1 MIRVNAMIPR
11 ISSMI
16 AAPRMALPALVES
29 LPSSFRVSTVIETDV
44 AVSTTPMKRCCR
56 NGEQASLSPLPT
68 PIAAASPSPPNSGTI
83 TPRRAIMNDALPVFL
98 SSLTSV
104 VSPAVNISTITPI
117 SDSSEM
123 NSVSFTT
130 LRTAGPS
137 ITPANNAPT
146 TCGSFIFFVTSPRIL
161 VESSISA
168 INNM

>member
-1 MIRVNAMIPR
+1 
-11 ISSMI
+11 
-16 AAPRMALPALVES
+16 
-29 LPSSFRVSTVIETDV
+29 
-44 AVSTTPMKRCCR
+44 MKRCCR

-83 TPRRAIMNDALPVFL
+83 TPRRAIMNDALPVLL

-137 ITPANNAPT
+137 ITPDYLRQFHFLCYKSENFGRKQYKCNKQYVAVFFHDFTSFPRRHYMTLMRKNNDLQHFT
-146 TCGSFIFFVTSPRIL
+146 LCKSSLIFRIL
-161 VESSISA
+161 L
-168 INNM
+168 